1 MTYVVAALNLATV
14 GTSMKSSLR
23 SVVEFTISGGR
34 WIKTAK
40 SLVSWSSVTGIR
52 RPRRSSHAALLKDLR
67 YVPRVI
73 VTDKLRC
80 YDNAEKA
87 DSTWDITTVPMRAD
101 IVGTARSPILTLL
114 AAVGLVLLIACA
126 NVANIL
132 LVRFAGRRHEIAL
145 RHALGASRRRVV
157 QQFLIESVLVSALAS
172 GLGVLIAVW
181 CLPALT
187 RLAQNFITFSA
198 DIQINLPVLWTT
210 LGVAVLTGLLM
221 GAYPAAQASR
231 CDPALV
237 LREGGRGTTG
247 SPGQHR
253 VRNLLVGGQVAISL
267 LLLAGALLL
276 ATSFLRLQNQRP
288 GFRADGVFVANL
300 ALPAARY
307 PDIET
312 QSRFYLRLA
321 EEMRRAPG
329 VVVAG
334 LIQGLPLSGANSRS
348 PYAAASG
355 DAPPLKD
362 RPLGLTR
369 SVTPGYFTTLEIP
382 LLAGRDFTERDVHNA
397 PAVVIITR
405 GTARKLF
412 AGEEALGRRI
422 LMGTNNGV
430 GLPMEVVGVAEDVRS
445 QTLAQTAEVEF
456 YRPVMQRQ
464 SAFVQLAVRT
474 ESDPAAFAATARQ
487 VLKGLDAGVPLNNPT
502 TLDATV
508 AQSLGQQRLLF
519 TLLSL
524 FAALALVLAAVG
536 IYSVVA
542 YTVGQRT
549 GEIGV
554 RMALGARPRDVL
566 RLVIGQGMRPVLLGV
581 AAGLAGC
588 LALGRLIQSQLY
600 DVSASDPLMLAATCA
615 VLVGVAAVAC
625 LLPAR
630 RATRVNPVVA
640 LRFE

>member
-1 MTYVVAALNLATV
+1 MLQTLRHTLLMHTP
-14 GTSMKSSLR
+14 SSLYPR
-23 SVVEFTISGGR
+23 HRFPAEIISHCVWLYFRFNLSSRNVEEIMAVRGVALTYESVREWCLKFGQTYANDLRRRRPQPGDRWHIDEVFIKIGGR
-34 WIKTAK
+34 IHYLWRAVDQDGEVLGILVQRHRNKKAAK
-40 SLVSWSSVTGIR
+40 KFTR
-52 RPRRSSHAALLKDLR
+52 RALEGLAVRPASHRHRQIAVLRQRRKGRLHLGHH
-67 YVPRVI
+67 
-73 VTDKLRC
+73 
-80 YDNAEKA
+80 NGA
-87 DSTWDITTVPMRAD
+87 DA
-101 IVGTARSPILTLL
+101 
-114 AAVGLVLLIACA
+114 
-126 NVANIL
+126 
-132 LVRFAGRRHEIAL
+132 RRH
-145 RHALGASRRRVV
+145 RR
-157 QQFLIESVLVSALAS
+157 
-172 GLGVLIAVW
+172 
-181 CLPALT
+181 
-187 RLAQNFITFSA
+187 
-198 DIQINLPVLWTT
+198 
-210 LGVAVLTGLLM
+210 
-221 GAYPAAQASR
+221 
-231 CDPALV
+231 
-237 LREGGRGTTG
+237 
-247 SPGQHR
+247 
-253 VRNLLVGGQVAISL
+253 AISL

-276 ATSFLRLQNQRP
+276 ATSFLRLQNQQP

-300 ALPAARY
+300 TLPAARY

-329 VVVAG
+329 VGGAS
-334 LIQGLPLSGANSRS
+334 LIQGLPLTGANSRS

-397 PAVVIITR
+397 PTVVIITR

-464 SAFVQLAVRT
+464 SAFMQLAVRT

-487 VLKGLDAGVPLNNPT
+487 VLKGLDAGVPFNNPT

-566 RLVIGQGMRPVLLGV
+566 RLVIDQGMRPVLLGV

-625 LLPAR
+625 WLPAR